1 MKIKIINLNIW
12 VGGILMDDIL
22 SFLKK
27 EDADVVLM
35 QEVFDSRD
43 PSLKPQYRSISI
55 FEEVLGYKYS
65 KFAPS
70 FIEIIDGQK
79 ILQGQAILSK
89 FPLLEVSN
97 VFYDRPFV
105 ERINERDAFSDTP
118 RSLQHVTADVGGV
131 ELHLL
136 NTQGIWGEDGNDTPR
151 RLNMGDII
159 IKELQGKKPLV
170 VAGDFN
176 INATTQT
183 IANIEKHVKNIFKN
197 ELKTSFNLKRKD
209 IEKFPGFSRSV
220 VDMMFV
226 SDDIS
231 VLSSSCPDVDISDH
245 MPLIAELE
253 VG

>member
-1 MKIKIINLNIW
+1 
-12 VGGILMDDIL
+12 
-22 SFLKK
+22 
-27 EDADVVLM
+27 
-35 QEVFDSRD
+35 
-43 PSLKPQYRSISI
+43 
-55 FEEVLGYKYS
+55 
-65 KFAPS
+65 
-70 FIEIIDGQK
+70 
-79 ILQGQAILSK
+79 
-89 FPLLEVSN
+89 
-97 VFYDRPFV
+97 
-105 ERINERDAFSDTP
+105 
-118 RSLQHVTADVGGV
+118 LQHVTADVGGV